1 MKGYAHEVW
10 RTSPFTVGEDE
21 ICFKLGIDVTA
32 TQQQIRMCFVVY
44 FEGYIYRPPFTI
56 FNHIYALT
64 NFKEIDHILH

>member
-1 MKGYAHEVW
+1 MKCYAHEVW

-44 FEGYIYRPPFTI
+44 FEGYTFTDRRLPFLIT
-56 FNHIYALT
+56 FT
-64 NFKEIDHILH
+64 R